1 MCIFIYQLGK
11 AHVGPLGESGRKLRM
26 GPQIR
31 LPKNSD
37 GASALAKQC
46 CRYERM
52 GPLIQ
57 IPGYAEEIGKTHVG
71 RGGQRSYFTNGPT
84 QKAAEMVG
92 WRQCDGNGVLPKFVD
107 GPM

>member
-1 MCIFIYQLGK
+1 MIYRLGK
-11 AHVGPLGESGRKLRM
+11 AHVGPLCESGRKFRM

-37 GASALAKQC
+37 GASVLAKQC

-52 GPLIQ
+52 GPFIQ
-57 IPGYAEEIGKTHVG
+57 LPSYAEMNGKTHVG

-84 QKAAEMVG
+84 RKDAEMVEWG
-92 WRQCDGNGVLPKFVD
+92 QCHGNGVLPKFMD